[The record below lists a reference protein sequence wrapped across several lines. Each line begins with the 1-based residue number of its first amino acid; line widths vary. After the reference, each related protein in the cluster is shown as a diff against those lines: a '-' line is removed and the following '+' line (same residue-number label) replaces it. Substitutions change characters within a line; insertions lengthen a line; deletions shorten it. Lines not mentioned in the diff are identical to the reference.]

1 MSLIGTGRG
10 QVSASLVDRAF
21 HAASER
27 LVAYGHLTRR
37 ELDAVTDETPEADAA
52 AALSTLGQL
61 QALAMLER
69 LEAMRERE
77 AIASIPS
84 AARGGCASGGVLGL
98 ERLSSAEH
106 ELLVSLRASRL
117 VGSWF
122 AQLVALLTEREQLA
136 APPHA
141 TDDEEDEE
149 EEEEEEEEENEE
161 EEDDYDDD
169 DDDEDEEEEERSG
182 GLRRRR
188 RRGWLKGGVADVLLT
203 VTSHLDAGMLRFTCT
218 PTTRMA
224 ELMAAYRRCAE
235 AHGTDRRTLSSAR
248 FLYFDKVIT
257 PEVTAAE
264 LELFDGDQIVLVE
277 RAHETEEEY
286 EGRWGHLR
294 ARGIRLP
301 DYWGHTPWHNSPK
314 SAARLIELLA
324 RNHRDRGWV
333 QTILTREASTHAISS
348 STHGSSSTPGM
359 LAERVTSN
367 ASRRP
372 FESTSLAP
380 RQPARHSSRHFRKG
394 LRWSRRLAPTLV
406 EPSRS
411 RWRWC

>member
-1 MSLIGTGRG
+1 M
-10 QVSASLVDRAF
+10 
-21 HAASER
+21 
-27 LVAYGHLTRR
+27 
-37 ELDAVTDETPEADAA
+37 
-52 AALSTLGQL
+52 
-61 QALAMLER
+61 
-69 LEAMRERE
+69 
-77 AIASIPS
+77 
-84 AARGGCASGGVLGL
+84 
-98 ERLSSAEH
+98 AE
-106 ELLVSLRASRL
+106 
-117 VGSWF
+117 
-122 AQLVALLTEREQLA
+122 
-136 APPHA
+136 
-141 TDDEEDEE
+141 
-149 EEEEEEEEENEE
+149 
-161 EEDDYDDD
+161 
-169 DDDEDEEEEERSG
+169 
-182 GLRRRR
+182 
-188 RRGWLKGGVADVLLT
+188 GGVADVFLT

-333 QTILTREASTHAISS
+333 QTILTRGGVH
-348 STHGSSSTPGM
+348 
-359 LAERVTSN
+359 
-367 ASRRP
+367 
-372 FESTSLAP
+372 
-380 RQPARHSSRHFRKG
+380 SRHFLIHARVIEHAWYARRARHIERLKAA
-394 LRWSRRLAPTLV
+394 LREHLARAKAAGPPLVTPFSQGPALVAAFGTDVGRAIQEQVAVVLIQGRARARIELRRREGDKIHLKVVTQDGAGA
-406 EPSRS
+406 
-411 RWRWC
+411 CQGA